1 MTADEARDRVGDIR
15 AELRRAMR
23 LLSRPG
29 VDWDS
34 AAGWLYRA
42 EMECR
47 RLACDCIRQEVEEEA
62 SDYR

>member
-1 MTADEARDRVGDIR
+1 MTADEARERVGDIR

-34 AAGWLYRA
+34 AAWRLHRA
-42 EMECR
+42 EMEAR
-47 RLACDCIRQEVEEEA
+47 RLACDCVRQGVEEDE
-62 SDYR
+62 SGY

>member
-1 MTADEARDRVGDIR
+1 MTADEARDRVGEIR

-42 EMECR
+42 ETEAR
-47 RLACDCIRQEVEEEA
+47 RLACDCVRQGVEEDE
-62 SDYR
+62 SGY

>member
-1 MTADEARDRVGDIR
+1 MTAEEARGRVGEIR

-23 LLSRPG
+23 LLCRSD

-47 RLACDCIRQEVEEEA
+47 RLACDCVRQGVEEDEGG
-62 SDYR
+62 Y